1 MSMMNVHPAPVPVPD
16 PDPDPPP
23 NSQPND
29 NHIAAH
35 KCSEAIQ
42 QMNKIYAQFM
52 VDAPRIRIY
61 IDDELETSPPA
72 CIFSI
77 LLNRYRNVSTSLLAT
92 FWCTQ
97 TALASIYTTKM
108 HELNPHLHR
117 GLIIYHLLD
126 GGAQKIRFQPN
137 GTIIITKPFKICNQT
152 MQTLVVIRLRVHV
165 WPITASYTVQ
175 WKTLNG
181 WGPSYDTNQKNNT
194 ETPNHDDT
202 TNENNDDNDWII
214 VPKQNNQ
221 SE

>member
-1 MSMMNVHPAPVPVPD
+1 MMNVHPAPVPD
-16 PDPDPPP
+16 PDPP

-29 NHIAAH
+29 NHIATH
-35 KCSEAIQ
+35 KCSKAIQ

-117 GLIIYHLLD
+117 GLLIYHLLD
-126 GGAQKIRFQPN
+126 GGAQNIRVQPN
-137 GTIIITKPFKICNQT
+137 DTIIITKPFKICNQT
-152 MQTLVVIRLRVHV
+152 MQTMAVIRLRVHV

-175 WKTLNG
+175 WKALNG
-181 WGPSYDTNQKNNT
+181 GCSSYDTKQKNNT
-194 ETPNHDDT
+194 ESPKYDET

-214 VPKQNNQ
+214 VPKQTETDH
-221 SE
+221 SG